1 MPIAAPLLIPFAEAI
16 GIAIAGRGLM
26 EISEQVQKFMQNNPD
41 VSEKILSMITPQ
53 TEGLSGL
60 LAKKKEPTEE
70 IQDTEVAEPKR
81 RLTSEEKSERIKEAV
96 RRGKEGRG
104 NYSDPDAEG
113 PAVSIRGNV
122 IRVAE
127 DIGLASKKR
136 TPRKDPDPDPESGEK
151 EISGSSFTEMFRQ
164 LGKDKASTGE
174 FKDLGAMLKNYV
186 KTRKKDGG
194 IINTKLTKGVK

>member
-26 EISEQVQKFMQNNPD
+26 EISEQVQKFIQNNPD
-41 VSEKILSMITPQ
+41 VSQKIMSMITPQ
-53 TEGLSGL
+53 MEGLSGL
-60 LAKKKEPTEE
+60 LAKKKEPAEE
-70 IQDTEVAEPKR
+70 VQETEVTETKP
-81 RLTSEEKSERIKEAV
+81 RLTSEEKSQRIKEAV
-96 RRGKEGRG
+96 RRAKEGKG

-113 PAVSIRGNV
+113 PAVSIRGSV
-122 IRVAE
+122 IREVE
-127 DIGLASKKR
+127 DMGLASKKR
-136 TPRKDPDPDPESGEK
+136 TPRKDPESGEE

-186 KTRKKDGG
+186 KNRKKDGG
-194 IINTKLTKGVK
+194 IINTQLTKGVK

>member
-26 EISEQVQKFMQNNPD
+26 EISEQVQKFIQNNPD
-41 VSEKILSMITPQ
+41 VSQKIMSMITPQ
-53 TEGLSGL
+53 MEGLSGL

-70 IQDTEVAEPKR
+70 VQETEVTETKP
-81 RLTSEEKSERIKEAV
+81 RLTSEEKSQRIKEAV
-96 RRGKEGRG
+96 RRAKEGRG

-113 PAVSIRGNV
+113 PAVSIRGSV
-122 IRVAE
+122 IREVE
-127 DIGLASKKR
+127 DMGMASKKR
-136 TPRKDPDPDPESGEK
+136 TPRKDPESGEE

-186 KTRKKDGG
+186 KNRKKDGG
-194 IINTKLTKGVK
+194 IINTQLTKGVK

>member
-41 VSEKILSMITPQ
+41 VSQKILSMITPQ
-53 TEGLSGL
+53 MEGLSGL
-60 LAKKKEPTEE
+60 LSKKKEPTEE

-96 RRGKEGRG
+96 RRGREGRG

-113 PAVSIRGNV
+113 PASSIRGNV
-122 IRVAE
+122 IRVVE
-127 DIGLASKKR
+127 DLGLASKKR
-136 TPRKDPDPDPESGEK
+136 NAPKDPDPDSESGEK
-151 EISGSSFTEMFRQ
+151 EITGSSFTEMFRQ

-174 FKDLGAMLKNYV
+174 FKDLGVMLKNYV
-186 KTRKKDGG
+186 KNRKKDGG
-194 IINTKLTKGVK
+194 IINTQLTKGVK

>member
-41 VSEKILSMITPQ
+41 VSQKILSMITPQ
-53 TEGLSGL
+53 MEGLSGL

-70 IQDTEVAEPKR
+70 IQDTEVDEPKR
-81 RLTSEEKSERIKEAV
+81 RLTSEEKSQRIKEAV
-96 RRGKEGRG
+96 RRGREGRG

-113 PAVSIRGNV
+113 PASSIRGNV
-122 IRVAE
+122 IREVE
-127 DIGLASKKR
+127 DMGLASKKR
-136 TPRKDPDPDPESGEK
+136 TPRKEPESGEE

-186 KTRKKDGG
+186 KNRKKDGG
-194 IINTKLTKGVK
+194 IINTQLTKGMK

>member
-26 EISEQVQKFMQNNPD
+26 EISEQVQKFIQNNPD
-41 VSEKILSMITPQ
+41 VSEKIMSMITPQ

-96 RRGKEGRG
+96 RRGREGRG

-113 PAVSIRGNV
+113 PASSIRGNV
-122 IRVAE
+122 IREVE
-127 DIGLASKKR
+127 DMGLASKKR
-136 TPRKDPDPDPESGEK
+136 TTRKDPESGEK

>member
-41 VSEKILSMITPQ
+41 VSQKILSMITPQ

-70 IQDTEVAEPKR
+70 VQETEVAEPKR
-81 RLTSEEKSERIKEAV
+81 RLTSEEKSQRIKEAV
-96 RRGKEGRG
+96 RRGREGRG

-113 PAVSIRGNV
+113 AASSIRGNV
-122 IRVAE
+122 IREVE
-127 DIGLASKKR
+127 DMGMASKKR
-136 TPRKDPDPDPESGEK
+136 TPRKEPESGEE

-186 KTRKKDGG
+186 KTRKRDGG

>member
-26 EISEQVQKFMQNNPD
+26 EISEQVQKFIQNNPD
-41 VSEKILSMITPQ
+41 VSQKILSMITPQ

-70 IQDTEVAEPKR
+70 IQETEVTETKP
-81 RLTSEEKSERIKEAV
+81 RLTAEEKSQRIKEAI
-96 RRGKEGRG
+96 RRARAGKG

-113 PAVSIRGNV
+113 PAVSIRGSV
-122 IRVAE
+122 IREVE
-127 DIGLASKKR
+127 DMGMASKKR
-136 TPRKDPDPDPESGEK
+136 TPRKEPESGEE

-194 IINTKLTKGVK
+194 IINTKLTKSVK

>member
-1 MPIAAPLLIPFAEAI
+1 MPIAAPLLLPFAEAI

-26 EISEQVQKFMQNNPD
+26 EISEQVQKFIQNNPD
-41 VSEKILSMITPQ
+41 VSQKILSMITPQ

-70 IQDTEVAEPKR
+70 VQETEVTETKP
-81 RLTSEEKSERIKEAV
+81 RLTAEEKSQRIKEAI
-96 RRGKEGRG
+96 RRARAGKG

-113 PAVSIRGNV
+113 PAVSIRGSV
-122 IRVAE
+122 IREVE
-127 DIGLASKKR
+127 DMGMASKKR
-136 TPRKDPDPDPESGEK
+136 TPRKEPESGEE

>member
-1 MPIAAPLLIPFAEAI
+1 MPIAAPLLIPFAQAI

-41 VSEKILSMITPQ
+41 VSQKILSMITPQ
-53 TEGLSGL
+53 MEGLSGL
-60 LAKKKEPTEE
+60 LSKKKEPTEE
-70 IQDTEVAEPKR
+70 IQDTEVDEPKR

-96 RRGKEGRG
+96 RRGREGRG

-113 PAVSIRGNV
+113 PASSIRGNV
-122 IRVAE
+122 IREVE
-127 DIGLASKKR
+127 DMGLASKKR
-136 TPRKDPDPDPESGEK
+136 TPLKEPEDEDM
-151 EISGSSFTEMFRQ
+151 SGSSFTEMFRQ

-186 KTRKKDGG
+186 KNRKKDGG
-194 IINTKLTKGVK
+194 IINTQLTKGMK

>member
-41 VSEKILSMITPQ
+41 VSQKILSMITPQ
-53 TEGLSGL
+53 MEGLSGL

-70 IQDTEVAEPKR
+70 IQETEVTETKP
-81 RLTSEEKSERIKEAV
+81 RLTSEEKSQRIKEAV

-113 PAVSIRGNV
+113 AASSIRGNV
-122 IRVAE
+122 IREVE
-127 DIGLASKKR
+127 DMGMASKKR
-136 TPRKDPDPDPESGEK
+136 TPRKEPESGEE

-186 KTRKKDGG
+186 KNRKKDGG
-194 IINTKLTKGVK
+194 IINTQLTKGMK

>member
-1 MPIAAPLLIPFAEAI
+1 MPIAAPLLLPFAEAI

-26 EISEQVQKFMQNNPD
+26 EISEQVQKFIQNNPD
-41 VSEKILSMITPQ
+41 VSQKIMSMITPQ

-70 IQDTEVAEPKR
+70 IQETEVTETKP
-81 RLTSEEKSERIKEAV
+81 RLTSEEKSQRIKEAV

-122 IRVAE
+122 IREVE
-127 DIGLASKKR
+127 DMGLASKKR
-136 TPRKDPDPDPESGEK
+136 TPRNEPESGE
-151 EISGSSFTEMFRQ
+151 EQVSGSSFTEMFRQ

-186 KTRKKDGG
+186 KTRKRDGG

>member
-26 EISEQVQKFMQNNPD
+26 EISEQVQKFIQNNPD
-41 VSEKILSMITPQ
+41 VSQKIMSMITPQ
-53 TEGLSGL
+53 MEGLSGL
-60 LAKKKEPTEE
+60 LAKKKEPAEE
-70 IQDTEVAEPKR
+70 VQETEVTETKP
-81 RLTSEEKSERIKEAV
+81 RLTSEEKSQRIKEAV
-96 RRGKEGRG
+96 RRAKEGRG

-113 PAVSIRGNV
+113 PAVSIRGSV
-122 IRVAE
+122 IREVE
-127 DIGLASKKR
+127 DMGLASKKR
-136 TPRKDPDPDPESGEK
+136 TPRKDPESGEE

-186 KTRKKDGG
+186 KNRKKDGG
-194 IINTKLTKGVK
+194 IINTQLTKGMK

>member
-26 EISEQVQKFMQNNPD
+26 EISEQVQKFIQNNPD
-41 VSEKILSMITPQ
+41 VSQKIMSMITPQ
-53 TEGLSGL
+53 MEGLSGL

-70 IQDTEVAEPKR
+70 VQETEVTETKP
-81 RLTSEEKSERIKEAV
+81 RLTSEEKSQRIKEAV
-96 RRGKEGRG
+96 RRAKEGRG

-113 PAVSIRGNV
+113 PAVSIRGSV
-122 IRVAE
+122 IREVE
-127 DIGLASKKR
+127 DMGLASKKR
-136 TPRKDPDPDPESGEK
+136 TPRKDPESGEE

-194 IINTKLTKGVK
+194 IINTKITKRTK

>member
-26 EISEQVQKFMQNNPD
+26 EISEQVQKFIQNNPD
-41 VSEKILSMITPQ
+41 VSQKIMSMITPQ
-53 TEGLSGL
+53 MEGLSGL

-70 IQDTEVAEPKR
+70 VQETEVTETKP
-81 RLTSEEKSERIKEAV
+81 RLTSEEKSQRIKEAV
-96 RRGKEGRG
+96 RRAKEGRG

-113 PAVSIRGNV
+113 PAVSIRGSV
-122 IRVAE
+122 IREVE
-127 DIGLASKKR
+127 DMWLASKKR
-136 TPRKDPDPDPESGEK
+136 TPRKDPESGEE

-174 FKDLGAMLKNYV
+174 FKDLGDMLKNYV
-186 KTRKKDGG
+186 KNRKKDGG
-194 IINTKLTKGVK
+194 IINTQLTKGVK

>member
-1 MPIAAPLLIPFAEAI
+1 MPIAAPLLLPFAEAI

-26 EISEQVQKFMQNNPD
+26 EISEQVQKFIQNNPD
-41 VSEKILSMITPQ
+41 VSQKILSMITPQ

-70 IQDTEVAEPKR
+70 VQETEVTETKP
-81 RLTSEEKSERIKEAV
+81 RLTAEEKSQRIKEAV
-96 RRGKEGRG
+96 RRGREGRG

-113 PAVSIRGNV
+113 PASSIRGNV
-122 IRVAE
+122 IREVE
-127 DIGLASKKR
+127 DMGLASKKR
-136 TPRKDPDPDPESGEK
+136 TPRKEPESGEE

-186 KTRKKDGG
+186 KNRKKDGG
-194 IINTKLTKGVK
+194 IINTQLTKGMK

>member
-26 EISEQVQKFMQNNPD
+26 EISEQVQKFIQNNPD

-60 LAKKKEPTEE
+60 LAKKKEPKEE

-81 RLTSEEKSERIKEAV
+81 RLTSEEKSQRIKEAV
-96 RRGKEGRG
+96 RRGREGRG

-113 PAVSIRGNV
+113 AASSIRGNV
-122 IRVAE
+122 IREVE
-127 DIGLASKKR
+127 DMGMASKKR
-136 TPRKDPDPDPESGEK
+136 TPRKEPESGEE

>member
-1 MPIAAPLLIPFAEAI
+1 MPIAAPLLIPFAQAI

-41 VSEKILSMITPQ
+41 VSQKILSMITPQ

-60 LAKKKEPTEE
+60 LSKKKEPTEE
-70 IQDTEVAEPKR
+70 VQETEVTETKP
-81 RLTSEEKSERIKEAV
+81 RLTSEEKSQRIKEAV
-96 RRGKEGRG
+96 RRAKEGRG

-113 PAVSIRGNV
+113 PAVSIRGSV
-122 IRVAE
+122 IREVE
-127 DIGLASKKR
+127 DMGLASKKR
-136 TPRKDPDPDPESGEK
+136 TPRKDPESGEE

-186 KTRKKDGG
+186 KNRKKDGG
-194 IINTKLTKGVK
+194 IINTQLTKGVK

>member
-1 MPIAAPLLIPFAEAI
+1 
-16 GIAIAGRGLM
+16 M

-60 LAKKKEPTEE
+60 LAKKKEPKEE

-81 RLTSEEKSERIKEAV
+81 RLTSEEKSQRIKEAV
-96 RRGKEGRG
+96 RRGREGRG

-113 PAVSIRGNV
+113 AASSIRGNV
-122 IRVAE
+122 IREVE
-127 DIGLASKKR
+127 DMGIASKKR
-136 TPRKDPDPDPESGEK
+136 TPRKEPESGEE

>member
-1 MPIAAPLLIPFAEAI
+1 MPIAAPLLLPFAEAI

-26 EISEQVQKFMQNNPD
+26 EISEQVQKFIQNNPD
-41 VSEKILSMITPQ
+41 VSQKILSMITPQ

-70 IQDTEVAEPKR
+70 IQEKEVTETKP
-81 RLTSEEKSERIKEAV
+81 RLTAEEKSQRIKEAI
-96 RRGKEGRG
+96 RRARAGKG

-113 PAVSIRGNV
+113 PAVSIRGSV
-122 IRVAE
+122 IREVE
-127 DIGLASKKR
+127 DMGMASKKR
-136 TPRKDPDPDPESGEK
+136 TPRKEPESGE
-151 EISGSSFTEMFRQ
+151 EGMSGSSFTEMFRQ

>member
-1 MPIAAPLLIPFAEAI
+1 MPIAAPLLLPFAEAI

-26 EISEQVQKFMQNNPD
+26 EISEQVQKFIQNNPD
-41 VSEKILSMITPQ
+41 VSQKIMSMITPQ

-70 IQDTEVAEPKR
+70 IQETEVTETKP
-81 RLTSEEKSERIKEAV
+81 RLTAEEKSQRIKEAV
-96 RRGKEGRG
+96 RRGREGRG

-113 PAVSIRGNV
+113 AASSIRGNV
-122 IRVAE
+122 IREVE
-127 DIGLASKKR
+127 DMGMASKKR
-136 TPRKDPDPDPESGEK
+136 TPRKEPESGEE

-186 KTRKKDGG
+186 KTRKRDGG

>member
-1 MPIAAPLLIPFAEAI
+1 MPIATPLLLPFAEAI

-60 LAKKKEPTEE
+60 LAKKKEPKEE

-81 RLTSEEKSERIKEAV
+81 RLTSEEKSQRIKEAV
-96 RRGKEGRG
+96 RRGREGRG

-113 PAVSIRGNV
+113 AASSIRGNV
-122 IRVAE
+122 IREVE
-127 DIGLASKKR
+127 DMGIASKKR
-136 TPRKDPDPDPESGEK
+136 TPRKEPESGEE

>member
-26 EISEQVQKFMQNNPD
+26 EISEQVQKFIQNNPD
-41 VSEKILSMITPQ
+41 VSEKIMSMITPQ

-60 LAKKKEPTEE
+60 LAKKKEPKEE
-70 IQDTEVAEPKR
+70 IEETEVTKP
-81 RLTSEEKSERIKEAV
+81 RLTAEEKSRRIKEAV

-113 PAVSIRGNV
+113 AASSIRGNV
-122 IRVAE
+122 IREVE
-127 DIGLASKKR
+127 DMGMASKKR
-136 TPRKDPDPDPESGEK
+136 TPRKEPESGEE

>member
-60 LAKKKEPTEE
+60 LAKKKEPKEE
-70 IQDTEVAEPKR
+70 IQDTEVAEPQR
-81 RLTSEEKSERIKEAV
+81 RLTSEEKSQRIKEAV
-96 RRGKEGRG
+96 RRGREGRG

-113 PAVSIRGNV
+113 AASSIRGNV
-122 IRVAE
+122 IREVE
-127 DIGLASKKR
+127 DMGMASKKR
-136 TPRKDPDPDPESGEK
+136 TPRKEPESGEE

>member
-41 VSEKILSMITPQ
+41 VSQKILSMITPQ
-53 TEGLSGL
+53 MEGLSGL
-60 LAKKKEPTEE
+60 LSKKKEPTEE

-96 RRGKEGRG
+96 RRGREGRG

-113 PAVSIRGNV
+113 PASSIRGNV
-122 IRVAE
+122 IREVE
-127 DIGLASKKR
+127 DMGLASKKR
-136 TPRKDPDPDPESGEK
+136 TPRKEPESGE
-151 EISGSSFTEMFRQ
+151 EEVSGSSFTEMFRQ

-186 KTRKKDGG
+186 KNRKKDGG
-194 IINTKLTKGVK
+194 IINTQLTKGVK

>member
-26 EISEQVQKFMQNNPD
+26 EISEQVQKFIQNNPD
-41 VSEKILSMITPQ
+41 VSQKIMSMITPQ
-53 TEGLSGL
+53 MEGLSGL
-60 LAKKKEPTEE
+60 LAKKKEPAEE
-70 IQDTEVAEPKR
+70 VQETEVTETKP
-81 RLTSEEKSERIKEAV
+81 RLTSEEKSQRIKEAV
-96 RRGKEGRG
+96 RRAKEGRG

-113 PAVSIRGNV
+113 PAVSIRGSV
-122 IRVAE
+122 IREVE
-127 DIGLASKKR
+127 DMGLASKKR
-136 TPRKDPDPDPESGEK
+136 TPRKDPESGEE

-186 KTRKKDGG
+186 KTRKRDGG

>member
-1 MPIAAPLLIPFAEAI
+1 MPIAAPLLIPFAQAI

-41 VSEKILSMITPQ
+41 VSQKILSMITPQ
-53 TEGLSGL
+53 MEGLSGL
-60 LAKKKEPTEE
+60 LSKKKEPTEE
-70 IQDTEVAEPKR
+70 IQDTEVDEPKR

-96 RRGKEGRG
+96 RRGREGRG

-113 PAVSIRGNV
+113 PASSIRGNV
-122 IRVAE
+122 IRVVE
-127 DIGLASKKR
+127 DLGLASKKR
-136 TPRKDPDPDPESGEK
+136 NAPKDPDPDSESGEK
-151 EISGSSFTEMFRQ
+151 EITGSSFTEMFRQ

-186 KTRKKDGG
+186 KNRKKDGG
-194 IINTKLTKGVK
+194 IINTQLTKGMK

>member
-41 VSEKILSMITPQ
+41 VSQKILSMITPQ

-70 IQDTEVAEPKR
+70 VQETEVAEPKR
-81 RLTSEEKSERIKEAV
+81 RLTSEEKSQRIKEAV
-96 RRGKEGRG
+96 RRGREGRG

-113 PAVSIRGNV
+113 AASSIRGNV
-122 IRVAE
+122 IREVE
-127 DIGLASKKR
+127 DMGMASKKR
-136 TPRKDPDPDPESGEK
+136 TPRKEPESGEE

-186 KTRKKDGG
+186 KNRKKDGG
-194 IINTKLTKGVK
+194 IINTQLTKGVK

>member
-1 MPIAAPLLIPFAEAI
+1 MPIAAPLLLPFAEAI

-26 EISEQVQKFMQNNPD
+26 EISEQVQKFIQNNPD

-60 LAKKKEPTEE
+60 LAKKKEPKEE

-81 RLTSEEKSERIKEAV
+81 RLTSEEKSQRIKEAV
-96 RRGKEGRG
+96 RRGRDGRG

-113 PAVSIRGNV
+113 AASSIRGNV
-122 IRVAE
+122 IREVE
-127 DIGLASKKR
+127 DMGMASKKR
-136 TPRKDPDPDPESGEK
+136 TPRKEPESGEE

>member
-26 EISEQVQKFMQNNPD
+26 EISEQVQKFIQNNPD
-41 VSEKILSMITPQ
+41 VSEKIMSMITPQ
-53 TEGLSGL
+53 TEGLAGL
-60 LAKKKEPTEE
+60 LSKKKETTEE
-70 IQDTEVAEPKR
+70 VEGTEVAEPKR

-136 TPRKDPDPDPESGEK
+136 TPRKDPDPDPESGKK

-174 FKDLGAMLKNYV
+174 FKDLSSMLRNYV

>member
-1 MPIAAPLLIPFAEAI
+1 MPIAAPLLLPFAEAI

-26 EISEQVQKFMQNNPD
+26 EISEQVQKFIQNNPD
-41 VSEKILSMITPQ
+41 VSQKILSMITPQ

-70 IQDTEVAEPKR
+70 IQETEVTETKP
-81 RLTSEEKSERIKEAV
+81 RLTSEEKSQRIKEAI
-96 RRGKEGRG
+96 RRARAGKG

-113 PAVSIRGNV
+113 PAVSIRGSV
-122 IRVAE
+122 IREVE
-127 DIGLASKKR
+127 DMGMASKKR
-136 TPRKDPDPDPESGEK
+136 TPRKEPESGEE

-186 KTRKKDGG
+186 KTRKRDGG

>member
-26 EISEQVQKFMQNNPD
+26 EISEQVQKFIQNNPD
-41 VSEKILSMITPQ
+41 VSQKIMSMITPQ
-53 TEGLSGL
+53 MEGLSGL

-70 IQDTEVAEPKR
+70 VQETEVTETKP
-81 RLTSEEKSERIKEAV
+81 RLTSEEKSQRIKEAV
-96 RRGKEGRG
+96 RRAKEGRG

-113 PAVSIRGNV
+113 PAVSIRGSV
-122 IRVAE
+122 IREVE
-127 DIGLASKKR
+127 DMGLASKKR
-136 TPRKDPDPDPESGEK
+136 TPRKDPESGEE

-186 KTRKKDGG
+186 KNRKKDGG
-194 IINTKLTKGVK
+194 IINTQLTKSVK

>member
-26 EISEQVQKFMQNNPD
+26 EISEQVQKFIQNNPD
-41 VSEKILSMITPQ
+41 VSQKILSMIAPQ

-60 LAKKKEPTEE
+60 LAKKKEPKEE
-70 IQDTEVAEPKR
+70 IQETEVTETKP
-81 RLTSEEKSERIKEAV
+81 RLTAEEKSQRIKEAV
-96 RRGKEGRG
+96 RRGREGRG

-113 PAVSIRGNV
+113 EASSIRGNV
-122 IRVAE
+122 IREVE
-127 DIGLASKKR
+127 DMGMASKKR
-136 TPRKDPDPDPESGEK
+136 TPRKEPESGEE
-151 EISGSSFTEMFRQ
+151 EISGSTFTEMFRQ
-164 LGKDKASTGE
+164 LGRDKASTGE

-194 IINTKLTKGVK
+194 IINTKITKNGKM

>member
-1 MPIAAPLLIPFAEAI
+1 MPIAAPLLIPFAQAI

-41 VSEKILSMITPQ
+41 VSQKILSMITPQ
-53 TEGLSGL
+53 MEGLSGL
-60 LAKKKEPTEE
+60 LSKKKEPTEE

-96 RRGKEGRG
+96 RRGREGRG

-122 IRVAE
+122 IREVE
-127 DIGLASKKR
+127 DMGLASKKR
-136 TPRKDPDPDPESGEK
+136 TPRKEPESGE
-151 EISGSSFTEMFRQ
+151 EEVSGSSFTEMFRQ

-186 KTRKKDGG
+186 KNRKKDGG
-194 IINTKLTKGVK
+194 IINTQLTKGVK